1 MSYNSTY
8 EKERPTLGS
17 ENPFLVIDDFGS
29 QLQLSLQFAKPI
41 IVQLRNTTMCN
52 PTLPPD
58 PPTHTKKSS
67 TSTQF
72 KMRISDIITALF
84 LATVSFQG
92 VFALSPAGVK
102 AVSFSFVKWWRFSD
116 NKYVISHSTC
126 CLHCFYFV
134 G

>member
-1 MSYNSTY
+1 MYSKILINVESNDAH
-8 EKERPTLGS
+8 ERRLTDSIYRAWRNGEQEINELGGTDR
-17 ENPFLVIDDFGS
+17 LI
-29 QLQLSLQFAKPI
+29 KPHKRPSI
-41 IVQLRNTTMCN
+41 
-52 PTLPPD
+52 
-58 PPTHTKKSS
+58 HSS

-116 NKYVISHSTC
+116 NKYVISHAAC
-126 CLHCFYFV
+126 IAFIL
-134 G
+134 